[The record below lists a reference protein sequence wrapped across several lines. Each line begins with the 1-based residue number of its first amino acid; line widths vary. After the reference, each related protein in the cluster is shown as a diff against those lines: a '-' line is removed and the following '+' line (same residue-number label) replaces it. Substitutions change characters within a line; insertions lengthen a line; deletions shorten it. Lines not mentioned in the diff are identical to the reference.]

1 MCGIAGFTHKGDAAE
16 PGIARTLINLLV
28 HRGPDQQGAWESA
41 DVCLCAVRLKVIDL
55 DGGDQPI
62 VSPESGTVICFNG
75 EIFNHRELRR
85 ELERLGC
92 RFDSDCDTEVVLR
105 AFETWDVA
113 AFARLRGMFAVAL
126 WQPHR
131 RRLVVARDRMG
142 IKPVYIARRGENLY
156 FASELKAILAHP
168 EIERRL
174 DPAGLASFLTRNFIA
189 GQESMVEGIEKLA
202 PGSWISW
209 EDGRVE
215 SGLYWTLRF
224 DPSPCSLEEATEQ
237 LDGLI
242 RDAVR
247 EQMVAD
253 VPLGVWSSGGLD
265 STTILHYAS
274 QESSRQLKT
283 FSIGFR
289 GRHCDES
296 PYFRRAAEV
305 YGTDHHELNLDANL
319 DLSDAIEE
327 LPYFADE
334 PSADAGA
341 LPIWYL
347 SKLTR
352 GECTVAL
359 SGEGADE
366 LFGGYN
372 TYLADRY
379 AQWLRRVP
387 RPLRAAG
394 GWMARQVPVS
404 DRKIGLDYK
413 LVRMLEG
420 SLLPA
425 DEAHAFWNGTFTRKD
440 LASLTTLNGALSGL
454 PRGPVGSGADLNRFL
469 WTDQLTYLPNDILNK
484 TDRMSMAHSLEV
496 RPPFLDHRI
505 VEFAAGLQ
513 LDHKI
518 RGTQLKRVLR
528 TLMGR
533 RLPPLLLRRKKE
545 GLDIPIH
552 AWFRTTLRPLLL
564 DTLNERTIEETG
576 VLDWCYVESVLDAH
590 LRRQANLGYHLW
602 GLLALVLW
610 MKRWNVRWTAEPIK
624 AVSLTT

>member
-1 MCGIAGFTHKGDAAE
+1 MCGIAGFTRWGEAAYTE
-16 PGIARTLINLLV
+16 NAQTLIDLLV
-28 HRGPDQQGAWESA
+28 HRGPDQQGVWESA
-41 DVCLCAVRLKVIDL
+41 DVSLCAVRLKVIDL

-62 VSPESGTVICFNG
+62 ISPESGTVICFNG
-75 EIFNHRELRR
+75 EIFNYRELRR
-85 ELERLGC
+85 ELAQQGC
-92 RFDSDCDTEVVLR
+92 RFASDCDTEVVLR
-105 AFETWDVA
+105 AFEVWDVG
-113 AFARLRGMFAVAL
+113 AFSRLRGMFGVAL
-126 WQPHR
+126 WQPDR

-189 GQESMVEGIEKLA
+189 GRETMVAGIEKLP

-209 EDGRVE
+209 EEGRVQTE
-215 SGLYWTLRF
+215 RYWKLKF
-224 DPSPCSLEEATEQ
+224 DPSPASLEESTEQ
-237 LDGLI
+237 LEGLI

-283 FSIGFR
+283 FSIAFH
-289 GRHCDES
+289 GRDCDET
-296 PYFRRAAEV
+296 PYFRRAAEA
-305 YGTDHHELNLDANL
+305 YDTDHYELNLDANL
-319 DLSDAIEE
+319 DLADTIEE
-327 LPYFADE
+327 LTHYADE

-352 GECTVAL
+352 RQCTVAL

-379 AQWLRRVP
+379 ARWLQWVP

-425 DEAHAFWNGTFTRKD
+425 DEAHAFWNGTFTRND
-440 LASLTTLNGALSGL
+440 LASLTTLNGELEGL

-484 TDRMSMAHSLEV
+484 TDRMSMAHALEV

-505 VEFAAGLQ
+505 VEFAAGLE

-518 RGTQLKRVLR
+518 QGTQMKRVLR
-528 TLMGR
+528 RLMR
-533 RLPPLLLRRKKE
+533 RHLPALLLQRKKE

-564 DTLNERTIEETG
+564 DTLNQRTIQDTG
-576 VLDWCYVESVLDAH
+576 VLDWSYVESVLDAH
-590 LRRQANLGYHLW
+590 LNRQANLGYHLW
-602 GLLALVLW
+602 GLLALTLW
-610 MKRWNVRWTAEPIK
+610 MKRWNVSWSAEPMG
-624 AVSLTT
+624 AVSLIT